1 MSDRPTSPGALTW
14 TDDASR
20 GALARRLYDRIRS
33 FCCAEAG
40 ERHVPALLQ
49 AIDEAIEGEATA
61 RSASHDQKSFDLAG
75 SQWVRVY
82 TDALPGHRLLVL
94 DIIRILMQVNLRIDV
109 GTEFEGYRPHLEF
122 IMTPT
127 LEAQLR
133 KLALPHERLP
143 LVSTPAYVPPVA
155 EAQR

>member
-1 MSDRPTSPGALTW
+1 MNDRPTSPGSLTW

-33 FCCAEAG
+33 FCWAEAG

-49 AIDEAIEGEATA
+49 AIDEAIEGESSA
-61 RSASHDQKSFDLAG
+61 RSASHDQTSSDLAE

-109 GTEFEGYRPHLEF
+109 GTECEGYRPHLEF

-127 LEAQLR
+127 LEAVLR
-133 KLALPHERLP
+133 ELALPHKRLP
-143 LVSTPAYVPPVA
+143 LVSTPAYVPQIA
-155 EAQR
+155 EARR